1 MDLSLYLSILH
12 LAHNALCSLGP
23 QHFVNPSTWNVAVP
37 STIISFLLC
46 PSGLYS
52 HVTLLVELTLVVQLL
67 SHVQLFV
74 TPWTAACQAFLSL
87 TISQSLPKF
96 MSIESLMLSNHLI
109 FILAM

>member
-1 MDLSLYLSILH
+1 MPSHLRRLTRKMDLSLYLSILH

-74 TPWTAACQAFLSL
+74 TPWTAAHQASLSF
-87 TISQSLPKF
+87 T
-96 MSIESLMLSNHLI
+96 HLLE
-109 FILAM
+109 FAQTRVH